1 MTTRTRRGEA
11 APEDRPRG
19 TRIGRPGLF
28 RRAMCVW
35 LALLAAAFVNGALR
49 ELALAPMLGMVA
61 AQPVSALI
69 LAAVIT
75 AAAWWLVRSTR
86 SSHGLAEWLAV
97 GLLWLLLTAAFE
109 FGFFHYVAGEP
120 WTDLIANY
128 DPQRGGWFGLVQL
141 ANLLAPPAFGTR
153 SPRNRGRA
161 GP

>member
-11 APEDRPRG
+11 AREDRPREA
-19 TRIGRPGLF
+19 RAGRSSLF
-28 RRAMCVW
+28 GRAVWVW